1 MSNLKYKVN
10 GHFTDVVHIDSL
22 KENQFNSQ
30 IYGATHTDKG
40 DLVNIDYKEDHKEY
54 IETLANS
61 IHDVGLDTPIDTC
74 DDKSTM
80 VGGHHRKFA
89 LEYLH
94 KKYPELGYD
103 WVPIVALKQS
113 VKQLLK
119 DKLGTMQLIVRN
131 NMQHD
136 YSEWDRLCQS
146 LKYIQ
151 EFQKEKKRH
160 IGEREFNDKF
170 GTFIGFTWKKIK
182 MFFDIWDGYDTTG
195 RKEDYGKVP
204 ERQELLKD
212 IREGKH
218 SLNWCHAT
226 QWNDHKADVDENARK
241 QLSEH
246 DNLDLEPS
254 VKIALDYSQ
263 KFVQDIR
270 NYEVSIGGEILN
282 LGSIQDDATLS
293 GLLHGGI
300 VKVLPAILNQNL
312 GIKCKAP
319 DGGSHFDIIAES
331 QDSTG
336 KHAWELEVKTTTG
349 DKGTWSSG
357 TTKTGYG
364 LFVAADKEFSHFFAA
379 YCYIP
384 ASYIDPY
391 TKEEKK
397 PWTSGGA
404 MKTKKLS
411 RNTLKRLID
420 LGYGKVL
427 HGSMSIENKTK
438 KVNVFLYP
446 L

>member
-1 MSNLKYKVN
+1 MSKNTFRVN
-10 GHFTDVVHIDSL
+10 GHFTDVVHIDTL
-22 KENQFNSQ
+22 KENQLNSE
-30 IYGATHTDKG
+30 IYGDE
-40 DLVNIDYKEDHKEY
+40 YKEEHKEY
-54 IETLANS
+54 IKKLAAS

-74 DDKSTM
+74 NDKSSI

-94 KKYPELGYD
+94 KTYPDAGYNL
-103 WVPIVALKQS
+103 VPIVALKQS
-113 VKQLLK
+113 VDDLLN

-136 YSEWDRLCQS
+136 YSEWDKLLQAGQ
-146 LKYIQ
+146 YILA
-151 EFQKEKKRH
+151 FKDMKGRN
-160 IGEREFNDKF
+160 ITEREFTHQF
-170 GTFIGFTWKKIK
+170 GNFIGFSWKKYLK
-182 MFFDIWDGYDTTG
+182 FKDITTGYDTTG
-195 RKEDYGKVP
+195 RKEDYGVVQPRK
-204 ERQELLKD
+204 ELLEDVKA
-212 IREGKH
+212 GKH

-226 QWNDHKADVDENARK
+226 QWKDHKASVDTNLRT
-241 QLSEH
+241 QRSEH

-254 VKIALDYSQ
+254 VKIALKYSQ
-263 KFVQDIR
+263 KFVQDIK
-270 NYEVSIGGEILN
+270 NYEVIIGGETLN

-300 VKVLPAILNQNL
+300 VKVLPAILKQNL
-312 GIKCKAP
+312 EIECEAP
-319 DGGSHFDIIAES
+319 DGGSHFDIKAES

-336 KHAWELEVKTTTG
+336 NHDWELEVKTTTG

-384 ASYIDPY
+384 ATYTDPY
-391 TKEEKK
+391 TNEVKQ

-404 MKTKKLS
+404 IKTKKLS

-427 HGSMSIENKTK
+427 YGSMSIEKKTK
-438 KVNVFLYP
+438 KVNMFLYP